1 MPRTKKKAVGIPTI
15 DVALVVVRTGT
26 EDSGMEIAVD
36 TANKIAVEPQ
46 TDTVDAIKLVKLGK

>member
-15 DVALVVVRTGT
+15 DVSLVVVRTGT

-36 TANKIAVEPQ
+36 TANNRNR
-46 TDTVDAIKLVKLGK
+46 GCS